1 MPPLC
6 LISTSVVTVENIK
19 PHSLIFNLFTN
30 IMSYF
35 SATIVVVWISFI
47 NANFGNGNIS
57 VLELVTSSE
66 PEKDWAGSMG
76 VERPEVSVTSLR
88 DRFDFRES

>member
-19 PHSLIFNLFTN
+19 PHSLIFHLFTN

-57 VLELVTSSE
+57 
-66 PEKDWAGSMG
+66 
-76 VERPEVSVTSLR
+76 
-88 DRFDFRES
+88 